1 MIDKAIS
8 SFEKGLVIVNDPITQ
23 PEHSYPFALNAIK
36 DSPLLNPGVLANEK
50 GFSRYLNLLANDDI
64 VLGYQSLEDNSFV
77 IFLYNE
83 ASSPKSKICLITPS
97 TTTVDGGV
105 ISTVY
110 SNDDLDFNKLYPI
123 KSTYKL
129 NLKGERIIYFI
140 AEGSPIRSINVDDA
154 SLYTANLGSLY
165 PKYST
170 PIIFPTVNDLGG
182 ALKTGAYQF
191 FIAYKQNEIAT
202 SYTGLTKSTYV
213 LKAPQS
219 TTGKPN
225 EEKGGSE
232 SEIPTS
238 KSITLSFSDLDT
250 TYSKF
255 DLGVI
260 ITLNSTSTPY
270 IIKSNVPFTSST
282 YEYIYSGTESLTDIS
297 DINDVLVDTVIIE
310 SAEVIAQKDNRL
322 LLGNV
327 TYQDIVLNYQSY
339 ANNIRVNWYD
349 SETFSG
355 CTDSLNLRAGN
366 SLTDKYDTADKA
378 VVRQMTTSFN
388 ADVPMS
394 FMRDEVYALGI
405 QFELKAGG
413 YTPVYHIPGRA
424 LDTRYTGNDFVG
436 VEDNPE
442 ISDHF
447 DTWDSEL
454 STITGHTTEERWRV
468 FNTASFQGDLA
479 YYESE
484 EVYPDGYGFPTTGS
498 SITGAG
504 TTKVRHHKMPD
515 NRTTQIY
522 TTVTTTSG
530 GYETYTNTRKYLG
543 LNFSNIEIPTEI
555 LDLINGFRIMIVP
568 RDTPSNKSILAKG
581 LFQNIIKSTSEGDL
595 YGHTPKRYNWYD
607 TAGSDDDDDLTGD
620 NSDTPARENRLKA
633 FYSPDTLF
641 ESPTLSV
648 SKVSTEFIQAG
659 NPYYIYVNPTD
670 STVLENASI
679 CILNQHESISRTYG
693 NLQSSVDEALY
704 VGHSANLSDLGNIS
718 LIDRFYNVDRQPLVL
733 VQTAEDISNS
743 ADQADI
749 NIVANLSNG
758 NKTYFLYGSL
768 KQNNLNQ
775 YGDILSLTYIP
786 TTLYVKDLTVDGDNL
801 ITGTVNGL
809 IGDTYIELF
818 TKRITHSKYKDYM
831 ANPPEYFAGVIG
843 FFVETTLNIRYRVVG
858 TDLQNTPFPQGIYTS
873 TGEAYNYLETTFPFA
888 EQFTLNQDF
897 NLGLTNKTYEA
908 YSTKLVDLGRNLNC
922 PTRLLY
928 SELDLS
934 ESIIDYYRV
943 FKANNYRD
951 LPKNKGKLTA
961 LFTKE
966 EILYGTTLDSL
977 WMMQTSQQQLQTNTS
992 SIVIGTGEFL
1002 AIEPREIVTTESG
1015 YLGVTTPLCI
1025 AHSPYGSLLVDST
1038 RGSIFLFS
1046 GKPQDITLNGL
1057 QEWFFANKDLSLA
1070 KYGFSNINP
1079 HNPNSIGY
1087 LTSYD
1092 VEKARFLITKRDYDL
1107 LTPALFKGKTTDVE
1121 YLVEAENLSVGDIL
1135 LDIDTQI
1142 FKKVTNLTP
1151 VTLVAVDLSDIT
1163 IFYNKGFTVSYN
1175 MLSQN
1180 FVSFHSYIP
1189 TNYFEVKANLF
1200 SRDVTQDTTTEQ
1212 GIYKHNAGIY
1222 GRYYTADIKPFV
1234 LESTLSGNNVYTKV
1248 FDSFIVGSYSTSN
1261 DATYNSKVIYDLC
1274 FDKVILS
1281 NDTQCSG
1288 EVTLGET
1295 DIKRAE
1301 RVWRFNNFKD
1311 LSVNHE
1317 LPIWLTDQSLLQ
1329 TDYYIDKMLNIDRI
1343 DSAKPWYEKA
1353 RMRDKYINARFILNN
1368 LDNKKFITT
1377 YVSANYRTSYR

>member
-1 MIDKAIS
+1 MMEKAIT

-36 DSPLLNPGVLANEK
+36 DSPLINPGVLSNEK
-50 GFSRYLNLLANDDI
+50 GFSRYLNLLANGDI

-97 TTTVDGGV
+97 TTTTNGGV

-110 SNDDLDFNKLYPI
+110 SNNDLAFNKLYSI

-129 NLKGERIIYFI
+129 NLKRERIVYFI
-140 AEGSPIRSINVDDA
+140 TDGSPIRSINVDDA
-154 SLYTANLGSLY
+154 SLYSANLGSLY
-165 PKYST
+165 PEYST
-170 PIIFPTVNDLGG
+170 PIISPAVNDLGG

-202 SYTGLTKSTYV
+202 SFTGLTKSTYI

-219 TTGKPN
+219 ITSKPN

-250 TYSKF
+250 AYSKF
-255 DLGVI
+255 DLGVVV
-260 ITLNSTSTPY
+260 TLNSTSTPY

-282 YEYIYSGTESLTDIS
+282 YEYIYSGTESLIDIA
-297 DINDVLVDTVIIE
+297 DINDILVDTVIIK

-405 QFELKAGG
+405 QFELKSGG

-424 LDTRYTGNDFVG
+424 VDTRYTGNAFVG

-442 ISDHF
+442 IVDNF
-447 DTWDSEL
+447 TTWDSQL
-454 STITGHTTEERWRV
+454 STITGHTTEKRWEV
-468 FNTASFQGDLA
+468 FNTASSQGDLA

-498 SITGAG
+498 SVTGPG

-515 NRTTQIY
+515 NRITQIY

-555 LDLINGFRIMIVP
+555 LGVINGFRIMIVP

-607 TAGSDDDDDLTGD
+607 TVGSDDDDDLTGD
-620 NSDTPARENRLKA
+620 NSDTPSRENRLKA

-659 NPYYIYVNPTD
+659 NPYYIYGNPTD

-693 NLQSSVDEALY
+693 NLQSEVDEALY
-704 VGHSANLSDLGNIS
+704 IGHSANISDLGNIS

-733 VQTAEDISNS
+733 IQTAENISNS
-743 ADQADI
+743 ADQADV

-758 NKTYFLYGSL
+758 NKTYFLYGSI
-768 KQNNLNQ
+768 KRNNLNQ
-775 YGDILSLTYIP
+775 YGDILRLTYTP

-843 FFVETTLNIRYRVVG
+843 FFVETSLNIRYRVVG

-897 NLGLTNKTYEA
+897 NLEFTNKTYEA
-908 YSTKLVDLGRNLNC
+908 YSTKLVDLGRNLNY

-977 WMMQTSQQQLQTNTS
+977 WMFQTSQQQLETNS
-992 SIVIGTGEFL
+992 STIVIGTGEFL
-1002 AIEPREIVTTESG
+1002 AIEPRELVNTQSG
-1015 YLGVTTPLCI
+1015 YLGVKDNLCVSQ
-1025 AHSPYGSLLVDST
+1025 SPYGTLLVDQE
-1038 RGSIFLFS
+1038 RGNIFLFT
-1046 GKPQDITLNGL
+1046 GKVQDITLQGI
-1057 QEWFFANKDLSLA
+1057 QSWFFENKDLSLA
-1070 KYGFSNINP
+1070 RYGFTNINP

-1107 LTPALFKGKTTDVE
+1107 ITPALFKGTVDDVDS
-1121 YLVEAENLSVGDIL
+1121 LVESSNLFVGDIL
-1135 LDIDTQI
+1135 LEPSTQV

-1151 VTLVAVDLSDIT
+1151 VTLVTVVLSDTT
-1163 IFYNKGFTVSYN
+1163 IFYNKGFTISYN
-1175 MLSQN
+1175 ALAQS
-1180 FVSFHSYIP
+1180 FVSLHSYIP
-1189 TNYFEVKANLF
+1189 TNYFEVKARLF
-1200 SRDVTQDTTTEQ
+1200 SRDVTQGTTTEQ
-1212 GIYKHNAGIY
+1212 GIYRHNTGIY
-1222 GRYYTADIKPFV
+1222 GRYYTANIKPFI
-1234 LESTLSGNNVYTKV
+1234 LEATLSGNNVYTKV
-1248 FDSFIVGSYSTSN
+1248 FDSFIVGSYSTAS
-1261 DATYNSKVIYDLC
+1261 DSTYNSKVIYDLC

-1281 NDTQCSG
+1281 NDMQCSG

-1311 LSVNHE
+1311 LSVNSTE
-1317 LPIWLTDQSLLQ
+1317 PVWLTNKSLLQ
-1329 TDYYIDKMLNIDRI
+1329 DDYYIDKILNTNRLDVN
-1343 DSAKPWYEKA
+1343 KPWYEKA

-1368 LDNKKFITT
+1368 LENKNFLCTF
-1377 YVSANYRTSYR
+1377 VSSNYRVSHR

>member
-154 SLYTANLGSLY
+154 SLYSANIGSLY
-165 PKYST
+165 PKYSV
-170 PIIFPTVNDLGG
+170 PIIFPIVNDLGG
-182 ALKTGAYQF
+182 ALKSGSYQF
-191 FIAYKQNEIAT
+191 FIAYKQNDIGT
-202 SYTGLTKSTYV
+202 SYTALTKAVNV

-219 TTGKPN
+219 NSNKPN

-238 KSITLSFSDLDT
+238 KSISLDFTNLDT

-255 DLGVI
+255 DLGVV
-260 ITLNSTSTPY
+260 ITLNSISTPY
-270 IIKSNVPFTSST
+270 LLRKDISYTSST
-282 YEYIYSGTESLTDIS
+282 YQYKYSGTETLIELTDI
-297 DINDVLVDTVIIE
+297 NEVLVDPVIID
-310 SAEVIAQKDNRL
+310 SANVISQKDSRL
-322 LLGNV
+322 LLGDV
-327 TYQDIVLNYQSY
+327 TYQNTVLNYQSY
-339 ANNIRVNWYD
+339 ANGIKVNWYD
-349 SETFSG
+349 SESFSG
-355 CTDSLNLRAGN
+355 STDTLSLRVGG
-366 SLTDKYDTADKA
+366 SYTDKYDTADKA

-424 LDTRYTGNDFVG
+424 LDTRYTGNAFVG

-442 ISDHF
+442 IVDNF
-447 DTWDSEL
+447 ATWDSAL
-454 STITGHTTEERWRV
+454 STITGHTTEKRWEV
-468 FNTASFQGDLA
+468 FNTASSQGDLA

-484 EVYPDGYGFPTTGS
+484 ELYPTGYGFPTTGS
-498 SITGAG
+498 STTGDG
-504 TTKVRHHKMPD
+504 LTRVRHHKMPD
-515 NRTTQIY
+515 GRISPIY
-522 TTVTTTSG
+522 TTATNTIS
-530 GYETYTNTRKYLG
+530 GYESYTNTRKYLG

-555 LDLINGFRIMIVP
+555 LDLVNGFRIMVAP
-568 RDTPSNKSILAKG
+568 RDVAANKSIIAKG
-581 LFQNIIKSTSEGDL
+581 IFQNVFESESEGNT
-595 YGHTPKRYNWYD
+595 YGHTPRKYNNYD
-607 TAGSDDDDDLTGD
+607 TTDDDADLTGN
-620 NSDTPARENRLKA
+620 NSGIPIRQNRLKA

-641 ESPTLSV
+641 ESPTLTVNKLSV
-648 SKVSTEFIQAG
+648 ESIQAG
-659 NPYYIYVNPTD
+659 NPYYIYANAVD
-670 STVLENASI
+670 STVMEYASV
-679 CILNQHESISRTYG
+679 CILNQALAVSRLDGEILGEIQES
-693 NLQSSVDEALY
+693 LY
-704 VGHSANLSDLGNIS
+704 VPHSANLINLGNI
-718 LIDRFYNVDRQPLVL
+718 DVVPRFYNVDRQPLVL
-733 VQTAEDISNS
+733 IQTAEDISNGE
-743 ADQADI
+743 DQSDV
-749 NIVANLSNG
+749 NFVSNLYSL
-758 NKTYFLYGSL
+758 NKTYFLYGSI

-775 YGDILSLTYIP
+775 YGSILNITYSP
-786 TTLYVKDLTVDGDNL
+786 TTLYIKDLTVDGDNI
-801 ITGTVNGL
+801 ITSTDVKGL
-809 IGDTYIELF
+809 IGDSYIELF
-818 TKRITHSKYKDYM
+818 TKRITHSMYKDYLT
-831 ANPPEYFAGVIG
+831 NSPEYYGAALG
-843 FFVETTLNIRYRVVG
+843 FFVETQLNIRYRVVG
-858 TDLQNTPFPQGIYTS
+858 TDIQNSPFPQGVYANP
-873 TGEAYNYLETTFPFA
+873 GEAYNYLEETFPFS
-888 EQFTLNQDF
+888 EQFTLNADY
-897 NLGLTNKTYEA
+897 NLGYSNKVYEA
-908 YSTKLVDLGRNLNC
+908 YSTKIADIGINLNF

-934 ESIIDYYRV
+934 ESIIDSFRM

-977 WMMQTSQQQLQTNTS
+977 WMMQTSQQQLQTNS
-992 SIVIGTGEFL
+992 STVILGTGEFL
-1002 AIEPREIVTTESG
+1002 AIEPRELVTTESG

-1025 AHSPYGSLLVDST
+1025 SHSPYGSLLIDST

-1057 QEWFFANKDLSLA
+1057 QEWFFANKDLSLS

-1092 VEKARFLITKRDYDL
+1092 VEKSRFLITKRDYDL
-1107 LTPALFKGKTTDVE
+1107 ITPALFKGKTTDVDA
-1121 YLVEAENLSVGDIL
+1121 LVEAENLSVGDVL
-1135 LDIDTQI
+1135 LDIDTQV

-1189 TNYFEVKANLF
+1189 TNYFEVKARLM
-1200 SRDVTQDTTTEQ
+1200 SRDLTQSTTTEQ
-1212 GIYKHNAGIY
+1212 GIFIHNAGIY
-1222 GRYYTADIKPFV
+1222 GRYYTADIKPFI
-1234 LESTLSGNNVYTKV
+1234 LEATLSGNNVYTKV
-1248 FDSFIVGSYSTSN
+1248 FDSFIVGSYSTAN

-1329 TDYYIDKMLNIDRI
+1329 EDYFIDKMLNLDRI

-1368 LDNKKFITT
+1368 LEDKKFLCTF
-1377 YVSANYRTSYR
+1377 VSSNYRVSYR